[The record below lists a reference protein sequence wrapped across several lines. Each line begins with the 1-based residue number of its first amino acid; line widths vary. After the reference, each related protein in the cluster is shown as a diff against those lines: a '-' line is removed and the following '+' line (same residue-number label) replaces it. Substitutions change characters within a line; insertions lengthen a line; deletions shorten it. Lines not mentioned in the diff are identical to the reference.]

1 MEDDNEITNYW
12 SKLLLFLIIVFFGY
26 ITYYKFMVFDKK
38 VPTDNK
44 VKETE
49 KNNENIVD
57 PGIDD
62 VHYADDTGE
71 DINIGEQETDTSID
85 NVKNYLK
92 SKYTEILGYQDI
104 SNFEKIES
112 KEDTYKFNNIYFNI
126 IIKEGMAVSGE
137 TPTFKILDTD
147 FNVIDSSNRIFKSND
162 IIYYSESECDF
173 DIKVPDKVK
182 DSESHMVNIIY
193 KIDTK
198 TGEKTFMDYVKYDG
212 AQVCEETKNINE
224 RTNNNTNKSTDSEYD
239 SIASYIEKNKDKW
252 WGLGFLADRDNTFAI
267 DTNSINE
274 TKCDGN
280 SFTLTNN
287 GLNVEA
293 KCVKNREDDYG
304 DDYIYNI
311 TTKNNKVI
319 SVYNGVYSCGTRKL
333 YSNNNY
339 IIEYYS
345 GCSINGQKMT
355 IYNVNDG
362 SKVYYDYEY
371 NEDSDAS
378 NPYLATYTFVKKSD
392 ENGLS
397 HGVSISK
404 NKLYYVLAD
413 NVANKK
419 AYTGNTKCRLMM
431 VDLTNST
438 FKEIE
443 VDSTDCY
450 YYSRYS

>member
-1 MEDDNEITNYW
+1 MEDENEIKNYW
-12 SKLLLFLIIVFFGY
+12 SKLLLFLIIVFLGY
-26 ITYYKFMVFDKK
+26 LTYYKFMVFDKK

-49 KNNENIVD
+49 KNNENTVD

-62 VHYADDTGE
+62 VHYADEDGE

-212 AQVCEETKNINE
+212 AQVCEEAKNINE

-239 SIASYIEKNKDKW
+239 SISSYIEKNKDKW
-252 WGLGFLADRDNTFAI
+252 GLGFLI
-267 DTNSINE
+267 DYDKKFEIAPDVE
-274 TKCDGN
+274 KCDGN
-280 SFTLTNN
+280 TFTLTNN
-287 GLNVEA
+287 GLNV
-293 KCVKNREDDYG
+293 KVNCTKNREDQLAHEYAF
-304 DDYIYNI
+304 NI
-311 TTKNNKVI
+311 TTKNNKI
-319 SVYNGVYSCGTRKL
+319 ITVYNGGYSCGTRKL
-333 YSNNNY
+333 YANSNY
-339 IIEYYS
+339 IIEYYT
-345 GCSINGQKMT
+345 GCGVNGQNIK
-355 IYNVNDG
+355 IYNINDG
-362 SKVYYDYEY
+362 EGIYYDNDYTKE
-371 NEDSDAS
+371 SDAGK
-378 NPYLATYTFVKKSD
+378 PYLATYTRSKESD
-392 ENGLS
+392 ENSSS
-397 HGVSISK
+397 HGVVISK

-413 NVANKK
+413 YVKDP
-419 AYTGNTKCRLMM
+419 YGVNTKCKLMM
-431 VDLTNST
+431 VDLSNEKFNET
-438 FKEIE
+438 EI
-443 VDSTDCY
+443 DSMDCY
-450 YYSRYS
+450 YSID